1 MMLNQKLMLI
11 DGNSLLN
18 RAFYG
23 LMGPKMLSTSDGL
36 YTNALYGFMNILIKA
51 LNDEKP
57 SHIAVA
63 FDLKAPTFR
72 HEQFVEYK
80 AHRKGMPEELA
91 MQMPVAKELLN
102 AMNIKIAELSGY
114 EADDIIGTLSKSAEK
129 SGAEVIIL
137 TGDRD
142 SLQLVSDKV
151 RVKIPITRM
160 GKTEVEEYDENG
172 VIEKYGVKPLQMI
185 EIKSLMGD
193 SSDNIPGVPGIG
205 EKTAFDLIKK
215 YESLDKIYEDIDKLD
230 IKDRIKGLLVENKE
244 LAYLSRK
251 LGTIE
256 LNVPM
261 DFLYCD
267 CDIKEVDKIGLFS
280 LLKRLEFNSIISKL
294 GLSEGET
301 TAEKKSLKVE
311 IKQITSVEELNES
324 IKEINNIKELAYYP
338 LLAENEKTFSGM
350 AICCSEKK
358 VYFIDFENKA
368 LFDMTRNIFRDKGIH
383 KYSYNSKPEYK
394 ILDDLEFDVEKVD
407 FDVMIAAYLINPSRE
422 AYPLN
427 EIYLECFDENVCDLN
442 PKNADEVCKCA
453 SAVFR
458 LTKFF
463 DSKIK
468 ELQME
473 HLYYQIELPLTRVLA
488 DMERVGFMVD
498 VQALEVYSAKLEE
511 RIYNITNEIIE
522 LAGESFNINSTKQL
536 GTILFEKLKLPV
548 IKKTKTG
555 YSTDVEVL
563 ENLAPHH
570 PIVDKI
576 LDYRQCVKIKS
587 TYVDGMRAVINK
599 DTHKIHSNLNQ
610 TVTVTGRISSTEPN
624 LQNIPVKLE
633 MGKQIRKVFIA
644 SEGYVLV
651 DADYSQIELRVLAH
665 ISGDKNM
672 IDAFIEGQDIHR
684 STAAKIFGVPELG
697 VTPFMR
703 SSAKA
708 INFGLIYGKGEYSL
722 AKDLRITR
730 KQAKEYIESYFAKF
744 NRVHEY
750 MHQIV
755 DKAKEQGYVS
765 TLSGRRRYLPEIN
778 ASNFNV
784 RASAER
790 MALNTPIQG
799 TAADIIKIA
808 MVNVN
813 TELKKRELKSRLI
826 LQVHDELIIEA
837 SRDEVDEVKSILRN
851 SMENAYKLKVPLDID
866 LHVGKNWYEAK

>member
-1 MMLNQKLMLI
+1 MLNQKFLLI
-11 DGNSLLN
+11 DGNSILN

-23 LMGPKMLSTSDGL
+23 LMGPKMLSTSDGF
-36 YTNALYGFMNILIKA
+36 YTNAIYGFANILTKS

-57 SHIAVA
+57 THIVVA

-72 HEQFVEYK
+72 HEQYVEYK

-114 EADDIIGTLSKSAEK
+114 EADDIIGSLAKSAEK
-129 SGAEVIIL
+129 AGADVMIL

-172 VIEKYGVKPLQMI
+172 VIEKYGVKPIQMI
-185 EIKSLMGD
+185 EVKALMGD

-205 EKTAFDLIKK
+205 EKTAFELIKK
-215 YESLDKIYEDIDKLD
+215 YNSLDNIYENINNLD
-230 IKDRIKGLLVENKE
+230 IKDRIKGLLAENKE
-244 LAYLSRK
+244 IAYLSRK

-256 LNVPM
+256 LNVPT
-261 DFLYCD
+261 DFSYCD
-267 CDIKEVDKIGLFS
+267 CEIKEFDKTSLFF
-280 LLKRLEFNSIISKL
+280 LLKRLEFNSMISKL
-294 GLSEGET
+294 GLSGEELIE
-301 TAEKKSLKVE
+301 EKKDMEVE
-311 IKQITSVEELNES
+311 IIEITNLQELKELIQEIDK
-324 IKEINNIKELAYYP
+324 IKEFAYYP
-338 LLAENEKTFSGM
+338 LVSEDEKTFVGM
-350 AICCSEKK
+350 AICYSEKK
-358 VYFIDFENKA
+358 TYFIDLEKKDLLDMFKSIFE
-368 LFDMTRNIFRDKGIH
+368 DKGVR
-383 KYSYNSKPEYK
+383 KYSYNSKPEYR
-394 ILDDLEFDVEKVD
+394 IFDDLKFNIEKVD
-407 FDVMIAAYLINPSRE
+407 FDVMIAAYLVNPSRE
-422 AYPLN
+422 SYPLK
-427 EIYLECFDENVCDLN
+427 EISLEYLGERVCDLN
-442 PKNADEVCKCA
+442 SKSIEEICRYAC
-453 SAVFR
+453 AVFR
-458 LTKFF
+458 LVKVFNA
-463 DSKIK
+463 KIK
-468 ELQME
+468 EMQME
-473 HLYYQIELPLTRVLA
+473 HLYYEIELPLTRVLA

-498 VQALEVYSAKLEE
+498 VKALEGYSVLLEE
-511 RIYNITNEIIE
+511 KIQTLTNEIIE
-522 LAGESFNINSTKQL
+522 LAGDNFNINSTKQL
-536 GTILFEKLKLPV
+536 GVILFEKLQLPV
-548 IKKTKTG
+548 VKKTKTG

-563 ENLAPHH
+563 ENLALKH
-570 PIVDKI
+570 PIIDKI
-576 LDYRQCVKIKS
+576 LEYRQCVKIKS
-587 TYVDGMRAVINK
+587 TYVDGMRAVINM
-599 DTHKIHSNLNQ
+599 DTYKIHSNFNQ

-624 LQNIPVKLE
+624 LQNIPVRLE

-644 SEGYVLV
+644 SEGYTLV

-672 IDAFIEGQDIHR
+672 INAFIEGQDIHR
-684 STAAKIFGVPELG
+684 STAAKIFSVPELG

-703 SSAKA
+703 TSAKA

-744 NRVHEY
+744 DRVHEY
-750 MHQIV
+750 MHEIV
-755 DKAKEQGYVS
+755 EKAKEQGYVS
-765 TLSGRRRYLPEIN
+765 TLLGRRRYLPEIK

-808 MVNVN
+808 MVNVHAG
-813 TELKKRELKSRLI
+813 LKKGKLKSRLI
-826 LQVHDELIIEA
+826 LQVHDELIIETA
-837 SRDEVDEVKSILRN
+837 NDEIDQVKSILRK

-866 LHVGKNWYEAK
+866 LHMGKNWYEAK